1 MRLFCLVLW
10 SFLIVFP
17 CYAYMETGETEDIT
31 AGERNTNMY
40 RLNST
45 NSLEIKR
52 LKQID
57 DVLEKLPNS
66 ELYTNHVQIEDLL
79 QDSEKDSVKRE
90 LNDLL
95 AKAINLTKDIKDLFV
110 NNSEGYQQIRNI
122 KDSAIKDIQVLNE
135 LNFDQKGGEI

>member
-17 CYAYMETGETEDIT
+17 CYAYTETGKDEDIT

-40 RLNST
+40 RLSSA

-135 LNFDQKGGEI
+135 LNFDQKGG